1 MLYTIYLAQ
10 QIIALIEFKTA
21 LFSRLGPQA
30 PGDGVVR
37 VPSASRSPPGALPSC
52 GLALWAQRL
61 SQTLGGGPGPPCA
74 KGAEGLGFTLLSA
87 VHGQLGDGR
96 GCLRNGRER
105 LLMAAQGPCGACL
118 GWAGAGGG
126 RRGESLS

>member
-30 PGDGVVR
+30 PGDGAVR
-37 VPSASRSPPGALPSC
+37 VPSASSLPSSLPALP

-61 SQTLGGGPGPPCA
+61 SQTLTGWGP
-74 KGAEGLGFTLLSA
+74 
-87 VHGQLGDGR
+87 
-96 GCLRNGRER
+96 
-105 LLMAAQGPCGACL
+105 
-118 GWAGAGGG
+118 WATMC
-126 RRGESLS
+126 